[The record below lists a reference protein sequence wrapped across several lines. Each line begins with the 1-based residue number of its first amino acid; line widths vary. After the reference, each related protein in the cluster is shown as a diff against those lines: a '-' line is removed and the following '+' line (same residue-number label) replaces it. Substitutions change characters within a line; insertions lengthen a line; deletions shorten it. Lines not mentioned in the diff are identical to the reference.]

1 MNIENQEKDFFE
13 TEENMEKENSDIR
26 ELFGEDP
33 MMEGNLPEEVSSEE
47 ELPEEEPGAEAESE
61 APEQMSHDHF
71 FEDLRKAREKSGAA
85 REQEDYFFDPKRA
98 AREAAAAAAAAAA
111 AEAAKKAEEAEQQ
124 KPGGLN
130 EYEEEW
136 KASPMPSSEPDEE
149 LALKIR
155 RRRSRRS
162 RKKFLKRTG
171 LLLLALVVL
180 VTGGLLFIDKQGMVD
195 IKKITVEG
203 NAHYTAEEIIK
214 ASGIHKKTGLIT
226 LRTGKARGKLM
237 DLPYVKSA
245 KISRKFPH
253 TAKITVAERV
263 PVFAVQAGGFFL
275 IVDDENRI
283 LEKANEPGGVMIVE
297 GYIPTT
303 TEAGQEFVPE
313 KATGLKSLLELAE
326 EVENQGMGVYK
337 VSYMNGVTRVYLTKN
352 IVCEG
357 KYENVS
363 ANVAELGEI
372 MSSLHEQGIERATI
386 YIGDNGYISFSPKI

>member
-1 MNIENQEKDFFE
+1 MSIDNQEKDFFK
-13 TEENMEKENSDIR
+13 TEENMETENSDIR
-26 ELFGEDP
+26 DLFGEDP
-33 MMEGNLPEEVSSEE
+33 MMEGNLPEEEFTEE
-47 ELPEEEPGAEAESE
+47 ELPEAPEEPEEAGE
-61 APEQMSHDHF
+61 PGPVSHDHF
-71 FEDLRKAREKSGAA
+71 FDDLRKAREKAGEKPES
-85 REQEDYFFDPKRA
+85 EDYFFDPKRA

-111 AEAAKKAEEAEQQ
+111 AEAAKKAAEAEEG
-124 KPGGLN
+124 KSGGLD
-130 EYEEEW
+130 EYEDEW
-136 KASPMPSSEPDEE
+136 KASPMPSQEPDEE

-162 RKKFLKRTG
+162 RKKFFRRTA
-171 LLLLALVVL
+171 LFLLALAVL
-180 VTGGLLFIDKQGMVD
+180 VVGGLLFIDKQGMVD

-283 LEKANEPGGVMIVE
+283 LEKTNDAGGVMIVE

-313 KATGLKSLLELAE
+313 KDTGLKSLLELAN

-337 VSYMNGVTRVYLTKN
+337 VSYMNGVTRVYLTRN

-357 KYENVS
+357 KYENIK
-363 ANVAELGEI
+363 ANVAELGDI
-372 MSSLHEQGIERATI
+372 MSSLHEQQIERATI